1 MRSFKDILDSVC
13 GADDP
18 GVTVLPLRRPH
29 RDVGEEPAIGMF
41 ECQERV
47 GNITSI
53 INSFQYQNINVVF
66 TRLDR
71 KILTLSSPA
80 ES

>member
-53 INSFQYQNINVVF
+53 INSFQQNINVVLI
-66 TRLDR
+66 RLDR

-80 ES
+80 AS